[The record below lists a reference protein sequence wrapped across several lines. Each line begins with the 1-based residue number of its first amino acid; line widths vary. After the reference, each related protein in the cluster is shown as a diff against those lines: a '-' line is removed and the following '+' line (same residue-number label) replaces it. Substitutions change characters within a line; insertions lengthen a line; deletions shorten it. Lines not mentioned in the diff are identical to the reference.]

1 MRNKRLFVLITVML
15 LIAFVLSMTLMACK
29 KRGSDDEDNKSGEV
43 LPPPDDKDDD
53 DEDNKP
59 YLSEERFPEM
69 KRPLLSSRQKAGKPR
84 SIKFFLLSC

>member
-1 MRNKRLFVLITVML
+1 MKRLFVLITVML

-43 LPPPDDKDDD
+43 LTTPDYNDED

-59 YLSEERFPEM
+59 TERSKLAYAKSFMKEM
-69 KRPLLSSRQKAGKPR
+69 E
-84 SIKFFLLSC
+84 